1 MTISSMTGFARATGQ
16 DEGLSWIWEIRSV
29 NSRGLEFRARLPGG
43 FESLDSEIRKRVQ
56 ARLHRG
62 SINVSFQYL
71 RTAATGNVIVNRP
84 ALETL
89 KAVVEEAG
97 AGLAPTSLGQLLAV
111 PGVVVPAETLPD
123 EETEA
128 ARRAAILGDFD
139 VALEALM
146 VMRRKEG
153 ADLVP
158 ALESQLDEME
168 RLVQAAESCQAAQP
182 EALHARFSARVEE
195 FKNVAGGVSEE
206 RLAQE
211 VAVLA
216 AKADVREELDRLA
229 SHVQS
234 ARALL
239 AEDGPV
245 GRKLDFL
252 SQEFNREANTLC
264 SKSADLELTR
274 IGLALKAVIG
284 QFREQIQNIE

>member
-1 MTISSMTGFARATGQ
+1 MTGFARATGQ